1 LVRSGRIHR
10 LVAEAARF
18 GTLTERVTLDWPA
31 VIRRQRDLVAEF
43 QPLPDAL
50 RRAGIDV
57 ILGEARLSDPH
68 TVAVDGAPLR
78 ADKIVIGAGSAPV
91 VPALPGRDLAVT
103 SDDLLFL
110 PQFPRRLVL
119 VGAGVIGLE
128 MAGAFSDLGAA
139 VTVIGSE
146 DEILPGFD
154 RDVGAYARAI
164 LEARGVAFHLGAS
177 VTQFSGQRGAVTTAF
192 TQKGITREVPADQ
205 VCVAVG
211 RRWRPE
217 SLGAEHLG
225 LAMGDR
231 GLRVSAHLK
240 TSIGHIYA
248 AGDAAGNAQLTP
260 VAAYEGRLAA
270 RNALEGD
277 HLTVDE
283 TVVPQ
288 TVFTTPEVARVGLTH
303 AAARARGIPCHV
315 ARHDMRGAS
324 NGRATGE
331 DDGYLSLVFDPD
343 SERLLG
349 VQMVSYAAAELI
361 QLAALAIRLE
371 TTAKFLAEQISV
383 HPSHTERF
391 IKITAHEYH
400 ETCEIPG
407 VPPGAR

>member
-1 LVRSGRIHR
+1 MVRSGRIHR
-10 LVAEAARF
+10 LVADAARF
-18 GTLTERVTLDWPA
+18 GTITERVTLDWQA
-31 VIRRQRDLVAEF
+31 VLQRQRDLVAEF
-43 QPLPDAL
+43 QPLPEAL

-57 ILGEARLSDPH
+57 ILGEARFRDPR
-68 TVAVDGAPLR
+68 TVVADGAPLG
-78 ADKIVIGAGSAPV
+78 ADKIVICAGSAPI
-91 VPALPGRDLAVT
+91 VPALPGHDLAVT

-128 MAGAFSDLGAA
+128 MAGAFSDLGTS
-139 VTVIGSE
+139 VTVIGGE
-146 DEILPGFD
+146 DEILTGFD
-154 RDVGAYARAI
+154 PDVGAYARAI
-164 LEARGVAFHLGAS
+164 LEARGVTFYLGAS
-177 VTQFSGQRGAVTTAF
+177 VTQFSGQRGAVTTGF
-192 TQKGITREVPADQ
+192 TQKGVSREVLADQ
-205 VCVAVG
+205 VCLAVG

-217 SLGAEHLG
+217 SVGAEHLG

-288 TVFTTPEVARVGLTH
+288 TVFTTPEVAKVGVTH
-303 AAARARGIPCHV
+303 AAARTRGIPCHV
-315 ARHDMRGAS
+315 AHHDMRGSS

-331 DDGYLSLVFDPD
+331 DDG
-343 SERLLG
+343 
-349 VQMVSYAAAELI
+349 
-361 QLAALAIRLE
+361 
-371 TTAKFLAEQISV
+371 
-383 HPSHTERF
+383 
-391 IKITAHEYH
+391 
-400 ETCEIPG
+400 
-407 VPPGAR
+407 

>member
-10 LVAEAARF
+10 LVRDAARF
-18 GTLTERVTLDWPA
+18 GTVVQQVTLDWPA
-31 VIRRQRDLVAEF
+31 VMRRQADIVREF
-43 QPLPDAL
+43 QPRPDAL
-50 RRAGIDV
+50 RRAGVDV
-57 ILGEARLSDPH
+57 VLGDARFTDAH
-68 TVAVDGAPLR
+68 TVTVGDTALR
-78 ADKIVIGAGSAPV
+78 TDKIVIGAGSAPV
-91 VPALPGRDLAVT
+91 VPALPGRDLALT

-110 PQFPRRLVL
+110 PDFPRRLVL

-146 DEILPGFD
+146 NEILSGFD
-154 RDVGAYARAI
+154 LDVGAYARAI
-164 LEARGVAFHLGAS
+164 LETRGVTFHLGAS
-177 VTQFSGQRGAVTTAF
+177 VTQFSGQRGAVTTTF
-192 TQKGITREVPADQ
+192 TQEGRTREVAAEQ

-217 SLGAEHLG
+217 SVGAEHLG

-231 GLRVSAHLK
+231 GLAVSAHLK

-283 TVVPQ
+283 AVVPQ
-288 TVFTTPEVARVGLTH
+288 TVFTTPEVAKVGLTH

-331 DDGYLSLVFDPD
+331 DDGYLSLVFDPG

-349 VQMVSYAAAELI
+349 VQLVSYAAAELI
-361 QLAALAIRLE
+361 QLAALAVRME

-391 IKITAHEYH
+391 IKIAAHEYH

-407 VPPGAR
+407 VPPGA

>member
-1 LVRSGRIHR
+1 M
-10 LVAEAARF
+10 ADAARF
-18 GTLTERVTLDWPA
+18 GTIADRVRLDWPA
-31 VIRRQRDLVAEF
+31 VIRRQHDLVREF
-43 QPLPDAL
+43 QPSPEGL
-50 RRAGIDV
+50 RRAGVDV
-57 ILGEARLSDPH
+57 MLGEARFRDAH
-68 TVAVDGAPLR
+68 TVTVGGAAVV
-78 ADKIVIGAGSAPV
+78 ADKVIIGAGSAPV
-91 VPALPGRDLAVT
+91 VPALPGRDIAIT

-110 PQFPRRLVL
+110 PEFPRRLVL

-146 DEILPGFD
+146 AEILSGFD
-154 RDVGAYARAI
+154 ADVGAYVRAI
-164 LEARGVAFHLGAS
+164 LEARGVTFHLGAS
-177 VTQFSGQRGAVTTAF
+177 VTQFSGQRGAVTTTFALE
-192 TQKGITREVPADQ
+192 GATRDVVADQ
-205 VCVAVG
+205 VCLAVG

-217 SLGAEHLG
+217 SVGAEHLG

-231 GLRVSAHLK
+231 GLRVSPYLR
-240 TSIGHIYA
+240 TSIAHIYA

-277 HLTVDE
+277 HLAADE

-288 TVFTTPEVARVGLTH
+288 TVFTTPEVAKVGFTH
-303 AAARARGIPCHV
+303 AAARARGVPCHV

-343 SERLLG
+343 TERLLG
-349 VQMVSYAAAELI
+349 VQLVNYAAAELI
-361 QLAALAIRLE
+361 QLAALAIRMNV
-371 TTAKFLAEQISV
+371 TAKFLADQISV
-383 HPSHTERF
+383 HPSHAERF
-391 IKITAHEYH
+391 IKIAAHEYH

-407 VPPGAR
+407 VLPSA